1 MKINIQV
8 EGLKALQQKLQDTSG
23 KLRNL
28 QPFWHII
35 GEYMKRRTIKE
46 CFDKEQAPDGTKWQ
60 PLSPTTIKLRMKRH
74 KSGNMKILQDTGEL
88 RRSVKYKAFPKYVII
103 GSNLKYSRIHQF
115 GGTIHSKQFRTSKK
129 DYSHYIVKRS
139 INIPAR
145 PYLGITEQDRQYI
158 LKTFQAYIN
167 RHVLGS
173 I

>member
-1 MKINIQV
+1 MDVKIKV
-8 EGLKALQQKLQDTSG
+8 EGLSKLKGNLKKKIDKLQDLTQFFQVVG
-23 KLRNL
+23 AYV
-28 QPFWHII
+28 Q
-35 GEYMKRRTIKE
+35 RRTIKE
-46 CFDKEQAPDGTKWQ
+46 CFDKEQAPDGSKWQ
-60 PLSPTTIKLRMKRH
+60 PLSEWRTKERRKRH
-74 KSGNMKILQDTGEL
+74 KSGHMKILQDTGEL
-88 RRSVKYKAFPKYVII
+88 RRSIKYQAAKDHVLI
-103 GSNLKYSRIHQF
+103 GSNLKYARIHQF

-139 INIPAR
+139 VNIPAR